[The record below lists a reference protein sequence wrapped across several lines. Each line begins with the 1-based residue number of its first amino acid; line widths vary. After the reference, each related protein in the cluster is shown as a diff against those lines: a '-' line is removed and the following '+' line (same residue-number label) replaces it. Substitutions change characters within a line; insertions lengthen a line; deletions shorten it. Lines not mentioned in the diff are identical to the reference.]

1 MAAVLERD
9 YASFVLFFGVK
20 SNRVLIAFACG
31 VKEFLEAGVEPLWMH
46 VPIPYFRRM
55 LPISFI
61 QRFRQ
66 INPLFKHVASP
77 PIHKLLIRFEEITQR
92 PFLNPRLF
100 TAGTPAQPIIKKLL
114 LDLEFYRG
122 VISFIVFHKDFET
135 LCSRPVFPIVF
146 YILPDEMFFVNH
158 VFKREVQF
166 HLTSAVYPG
175 YRHNDVE
182 DQDAKAGL
190 RCHNF
195 LSVEFA

>member
-1 MAAVLERD
+1 M
-9 YASFVLFFGVK
+9 K
-20 SNRVLIAFACG
+20 
-31 VKEFLEAGVEPLWMH
+31 KFLEAGVEPFWMH
-46 VPIPYFRRM
+46 VPIPYFGRM

-61 QRFRQ
+61 QWFRQ
-66 INPLFKHVASP
+66 LNTLFKHFASSH
-77 PIHKLLIRFEEITQR
+77 IHKLLVRFQEIAQR
-92 PFLNPRLF
+92 AFINPSLF
-100 TAGTPAQPIIKKLL
+100 TAGTPTQPIVKKLL
-114 LDLEFYRG
+114 LDLELYRG

-166 HLTSAVYPG
+166 HLTSAVDAG